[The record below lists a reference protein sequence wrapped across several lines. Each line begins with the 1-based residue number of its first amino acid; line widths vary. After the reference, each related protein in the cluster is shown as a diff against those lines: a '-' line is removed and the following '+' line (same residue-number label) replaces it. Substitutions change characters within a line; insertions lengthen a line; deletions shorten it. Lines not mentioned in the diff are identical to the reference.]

1 MIGFA
6 MFGTN
11 DLIKSSDFY
20 DKTLAP
26 LEIVKRNIDQSFV
39 GYANKHNLNEIIF
52 YITKPYDQK
61 NATYGNGTML
71 AFKAKSK
78 EIVNESHSVAL
89 KNGATN
95 EGSPGLRK
103 GYGNVYY
110 SYIRDLD
117 QNKICIYSED

>member
-1 MIGFA
+1 MNFK
-6 MFGTN
+6 GTEQE
-11 DLIKSSDFY
+11 
-20 DKTLAP
+20 P
-26 LEIVKRNIDQSFV
+26 LR
-39 GYANKHNLNEIIF
+39 
-52 YITKPYDQK
+52 T
-61 NATYGNGTML
+61 
-71 AFKAKSK
+71 SK
-78 EIVNESHSVAL
+78 EIVNESHSLAL

>member
-1 MIGFA
+1 MIGYA

-61 NATYGNGTML
+61 NATYDNGTML
-71 AFKAKSK
+71 AFKA
-78 EIVNESHSVAL
+78 
-89 KNGATN
+89 
-95 EGSPGLRK
+95 
-103 GYGNVYY
+103 
-110 SYIRDLD
+110 
-117 QNKICIYSED
+117 